1 MFYTILSLRG
11 TKQSHEQNRQRLYN
25 ADQEM
30 IGVFFMDKTIIFIIK
45 TLLNVTL
52 IPLYQKQHLDS
63 FVYFNITKSMS
74 INIRIGDRIRELRK
88 VKGLSQEALANLAE
102 VDRTYM
108 TKVETGKKNV
118 TVKILEKIIIALETD
133 FGDFFNNNNFKK

>member
-1 MFYTILSLRG
+1 
-11 TKQSHEQNRQRLYN
+11 
-25 ADQEM
+25 
-30 IGVFFMDKTIIFIIK
+30 
-45 TLLNVTL
+45 
-52 IPLYQKQHLDS
+52 
-63 FVYFNITKSMS
+63 MS

-118 TVKILEKIIIALETD
+118 TVKILEKIIIALDTD
-133 FGDFFNNNNFKK
+133 FGDFFNKNNFKK